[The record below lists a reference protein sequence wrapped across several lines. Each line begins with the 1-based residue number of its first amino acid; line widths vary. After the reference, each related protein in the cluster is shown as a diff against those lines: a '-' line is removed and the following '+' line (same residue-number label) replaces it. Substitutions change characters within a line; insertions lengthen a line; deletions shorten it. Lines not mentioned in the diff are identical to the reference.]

1 MKKKF
6 ILSFILSLICFI
18 LVFKLFGDKIFLGKN
33 SIPVTEDVPQKELDL
48 GEDNK
53 IEQRV
58 ENEILFLM
66 MGVDANG
73 TSEYKNIR
81 TDTMMLFKVNFQ
93 SGEINLLSIP
103 RDTRVLVKGK
113 KDKINHAHSYG
124 GPELTMRTVR
134 DFLNLDVDYYVKVDY
149 NAVMKIVDAI
159 GGVEIDVPFD
169 MKYKDN
175 TPGYPPLNINI
186 KEGLR
191 VLDGKNAH
199 DFLRWRKNNSRTV
212 QYPEGDVGRI
222 KAQQMFMRELIKQ
235 TLKPKNIIKIP
246 FLIETYINNVET
258 NISTKEILKGAK
270 LASKIDIDSIK
281 TDIIPGE
288 GKTVGG
294 TSYYIY
300 DEAQTEELVRNIF
313 KDYLLNE

>member
-6 ILSFILSLICFI
+6 RLSFVLSLICFI
-18 LVFKLFGDKIFLGKN
+18 LIFKLFGDKIFLGN
-33 SIPVTEDVPQKELDL
+33 SSIPVTDNVPQKELDL
-48 GEDNK
+48 GEDNI
-53 IEQRV
+53 IEQIV
-58 ENEILFLM
+58 ENELLFLM
-66 MGVDANG
+66 MGVDAEGVKN
-73 TSEYKNIR
+73 YKGIR
-81 TDTMMLFKVNFQ
+81 TDTLMLFKVNFDT
-93 SGEINLLSIP
+93 GEINLLSIP

-113 KDKINHAHSYG
+113 NDKINHAHSYG

-149 NAVMKIVDAI
+149 NAVMEIVDAI

-169 MKYKDN
+169 MKYRDN
-175 TPGYPPLNINI
+175 TPGSPPLNINI
-186 KEGLR
+186 KEGLQ

-199 DFLRWRKNNSRTV
+199 DFLRWRKNNSGTV
-212 QYPEGDVGRI
+212 QYPGGDVGRV

-246 FLIETYINNVET
+246 VLIETYINNVET
-258 NISTKEILKGAK
+258 NIPTKQIFKGAK
-270 LASKIDIDSIK
+270 LASKIDIDSIR

-288 GKTVGG
+288 GEYVGR

-300 DEAQTEELVRNIF
+300 DKAETEELIKSIF